1 VEVKSGGS
9 ASVFDVASGQ
19 VIGSIM
25 LPATGAIAHTG
36 VGFSSDGKYLV
47 TATAG
52 TGGPADPGQ
61 ITEWAFSPSLWS
73 EIACASAGHALTSN
87 EWQEYVGPGG
97 PAMPSQLACG
107 S

>member
-1 VEVKSGGS
+1 MEVKSGGS

-19 VIGSIM
+19 AIGSIT

-52 TGGPADPGQ
+52 TGSPADPGR
-61 ITEWAFSPSLWS
+61 
-73 EIACASAGHALTSN
+73 
-87 EWQEYVGPGG
+87 
-97 PAMPSQLACG
+97 
-107 S
+107 

>member
-1 VEVKSGGS
+1 MEVKSGGS

-19 VIGSIM
+19 AIGSIT
-25 LPATGAIAHTG
+25 LPATGGIAHTG

-73 EIACASAGHALTSN
+73 EIACSSAGHALTSN